1 MAWMRALLRAVWH
14 FLKSPRAILY
24 LAIALLSASLD
35 MREELLFKVGLGE
48 CERID
53 VAISILYRRY
63 TTLYSR
69 LESGFR
75 KPRSHYVRLVVL
87 APETTPKDSAD
98 IFAIVCKKREYL
110 AGVIRDLGALQPA
123 VIAMDLFPQAVACG
137 GQEDS
142 DLQDAIRDV
151 SATIPIVI
159 AKRTESMEELIEHH
173 DPELEALRK
182 AGIGDRDLALEPHLP
197 LQGALLKYGISRLS
211 CDTRAVPFS
220 WMVYDPK
227 EVLEGGAKPE
237 PQPALAY
244 QTATTYDSELRTA
257 IDAFRS
263 RHDRAVITFLPEE
276 AFRSIV
282 PADIR
287 RCIDSKD
294 AKCLAELRDAFR
306 GKIALIGE
314 LSDTDQHN
322 TVLGKVSGYLLHANY
337 AEALLDDRYASPLS
351 PWLELLLAALSIL
364 IIVLIFDISEEWEAV
379 PKVLRAMAGLVLA
392 YGLILVLFVACSAL
406 HLYGGV
412 EADFWAPL
420 VPLPLLELIYT
431 WRVKSRPAETH
442 HGPTHGK
449 GRPHRSKP

>member
-1 MAWMRALLRAVWH
+1 MQPLLTAVWH

-24 LAIALLSASLD
+24 LAIALFSASLD
-35 MREELLFKVGLGE
+35 MREELLFKAGVGE
-48 CERID
+48 CEQID
-53 VAISILYRRY
+53 VAISILYKRF
-63 TTLYSR
+63 TTLYTT

-87 APETTPKDSAD
+87 SPETMPKEAGD

-110 AGVIRDLGALQPA
+110 AQLIRDIGVLEPS
-123 VIAMDLFPQAVACG
+123 VIAIDLFPQAASCTG
-137 GQEDS
+137 GEDKG
-142 DLQDAIRDV
+142 LQDAIHDV
-151 SATIPIVI
+151 SNSIPVVI
-159 AKRTESMEELIEHH
+159 ANRTESLEDLIAHH
-173 DPELEALRK
+173 DPEVEALRK
-182 AGIGDRDLALEPHLP
+182 AGVGDRDLALEPHLP
-197 LQGALLKYGISRLS
+197 LQGALLKYGVSRLS

-227 EVLEGGAKPE
+227 EVLERSGKPG

-244 QTATTYDSELRTA
+244 QAATMYDSELHTA
-257 IDAFRS
+257 VGAFRS
-263 RHDRAVITFLPEE
+263 RHGRAVITFLPEQ
-276 AFRSIV
+276 AFRSIL
-282 PADIR
+282 PSDIT

-294 AKCLAELRDAFR
+294 AKCLGELRDAFR

-314 LSDTDQHN
+314 LSDIDLHN
-322 TVLGKVSGYLLHANY
+322 SALGRVPGYLLHANY

-351 PWLELLLAALSIL
+351 PWLEVLLAALGIL

-431 WRVKSRPAETH
+431 WRVKSRPAEAH
-442 HGPTHGK
+442 PGPTHSR
-449 GRPHRSKP
+449 GRARRSKP